1 MVDPALDRP
10 SKIEQRLM
18 GVAPSQAI
26 RGMDIQ
32 ALDLAASGRITKSLE
47 RRAYKDRAAEA
58 FVDITITGSS
68 IRLSAA
74 TCSRNEAN

>member
-1 MVDPALDRP
+1 VD
-10 SKIEQRLM
+10 IH
-18 GVAPSQAI
+18 
-26 RGMDIQ
+26 